1 MNDRPGEQSKLAIES
16 KILHGK
22 HALVLGIANEHSIAY
37 GCARIFRQLGADLA
51 VTYLNEGLVRM
62 EPLAK
67 ELGASIFVACD
78 VGRGNELDAVFQR
91 IRETWEASTL
101 PFIPSPSRRRRTSRG
116 GSSTAPARG
125 SRWRWTFPLPFL
137 RPHGTYLPNP

>member
-51 VTYLNEGLVRM
+51 VTYLNEKARPYV

-67 ELGASIFVACD
+67 ELGASIFVALR
-78 VGRGNELDAVFQR
+78 RGTGQ
-91 IRETWEASTL
+91 
-101 PFIPSPSRRRRTSRG
+101 
-116 GSSTAPARG
+116 
-125 SRWRWTFPLPFL
+125 
-137 RPHGTYLPNP
+137 